1 MLEDVQAAL
10 ETMRTKA
17 DGSPVKPATAS
28 TYVAAVKSLLGFAHL
43 VRYTH
48 ANEIAPLIK
57 LKRAPRQVAQRIMG
71 ELEVRDLIKHANPGR
86 DRLMLQIAHYGALR
100 VSELVGLTWAQVI
113 KRDSGEAQLSIVGK
127 GDKGR
132 EVLIPTVIATLL
144 LASCGEA
151 LPTDPVFPSVRN
163 PGHPLTE
170 RAVNASSSRMRPS
183 ARASTR
189 RFRSIGCGTPT
200 RATPSTTGR
209 RSPSCRPRSGMQI
222 CGRRASTP
230 TRGPAKAQG
239 DISRRSSPRG
249 PFNCV
254 IYRS

>member
-1 MLEDVQAAL
+1 
-10 ETMRTKA
+10 
-17 DGSPVKPATAS
+17 
-28 TYVAAVKSLLGFAHL
+28 
-43 VRYTH
+43 
-48 ANEIAPLIK
+48 
-57 LKRAPRQVAQRIMG
+57 MG

-86 DRLMLQIAHYGALR
+86 DRLMLQIAYYGALR

-144 LASCGEA
+144 LASRGEA

-170 RAVNASSSRMRPS
+170 RAVNIIVKDAAERAGINSAVSIHWLRHAHASHAIDNGAPG
-183 ARASTR
+183 A
-189 RFRSIGCGTPT
+189 F
-200 RATPSTTGR
+200 
-209 RSPSCRPRSGMQI
+209 
-222 CGRRASTP
+222 TP

-254 IYRS
+254 IYRSQFPGVIAAFIQSATD